1 MLLCH
6 WISWDRNTVANKV
19 ITMVYNYRNDSRE
32 LRKLS
37 VKSVKKLTL
46 VREEVEAKRGSVTIL
61 NSCLLRVCVF
71 ALVVSL
77 ASSIGQILRPVYVRE
92 M

>member
-1 MLLCH
+1 MGARVQKQAAVVTACTNNAAVTHSHASLPL
-6 WISWDRNTVANKV
+6 DQLGQDTVANKV

-46 VREEVEAKRGSVTIL
+46 
-61 NSCLLRVCVF
+61 
-71 ALVVSL
+71 
-77 ASSIGQILRPVYVRE
+77 
-92 M
+92 